1 MKHRLVL
8 TTAEL
13 HALRDYLTELLPSL
27 RWPSAAIN
35 PYNYVYYWMLSDLEV
50 RLYRRIRS
58 ALPLTT
64 RKHSIA
70 LNPATAIT
78 LWAILS
84 REPEEHLSGHHW
96 ATELNTY
103 VHAIS
108 Q

>member
-13 HALRDYLTELLPSL
+13 HALRDYLTQLLPSL

-58 ALPLTT
+58 ALPVAT
-64 RKHSIA
+64 RKHSIQ
-70 LNPATAIT
+70 LHPATAIA
-78 LWAILS
+78 LFACLS
-84 REPEEHLSGHHW
+84 REREEDLAGHHW
-96 ATELNTY
+96 ATELSTY

>member
-13 HALRDYLTELLPSL
+13 HALRDYLTLRLPMISGWG
-27 RWPSAAIN
+27 RSTSE
-35 PYNYVYYWMLSDLEV
+35 YCYYWLLSDLEV
-50 RLYRRIRS
+50 RIYRRIRS
-58 ALPLTT
+58 ALPVAT
-64 RKHSIA
+64 RKHSIQ
-70 LNPATAIT
+70 LHPATAIA
-78 LWAILS
+78 LFACLS
-84 REPEEHLSGHHW
+84 REREEDLAGHHW